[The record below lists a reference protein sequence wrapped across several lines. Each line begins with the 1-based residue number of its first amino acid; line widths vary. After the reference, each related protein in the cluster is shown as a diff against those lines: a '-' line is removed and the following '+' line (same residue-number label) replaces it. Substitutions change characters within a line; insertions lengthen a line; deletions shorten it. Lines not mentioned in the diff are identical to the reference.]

1 MLSYI
6 IRRLLLLPPTLIGIT
21 AIVFFVIALSP
32 GGIGASLLSTE
43 GSMRPAER
51 AAREK
56 YLNER
61 YGLDRPYLVQFG
73 HWLNNVSLIGF
84 RTYTAQDPEVIES
97 AKAAMALPADAKGS
111 HPKPKL
117 RAGDIRF
124 SKPAFK

>member
-61 YGLDRPYLVQFG
+61 YGLDRPYIIQFG
-73 HWLNNVSLIGF
+73 HWLNNVSPIGF
-84 RTYTAQDPEVIES
+84 RTYAAQDQEVIDA
-97 AKAAMALPADAKGS
+97 AKAAIALPADGKGNR
-111 HPKPKL
+111 PKPKL
-117 RAGDIRF
+117 RAG
-124 SKPAFK
+124 

>member
-51 AAREK
+51 AARER

-61 YGLDRPYLVQFG
+61 YGLDRPYLVQYG
-73 HWLNNVSLIGF
+73 HWLNNVSPIGF
-84 RTYTAQDPEVIES
+84 RTYRPSDPEVVAAVAEAA
-97 AKAAMALPADAKGS
+97 AKPVDAKGNR
-111 HPKPKL
+111 PKPSP

-124 SKPAFK
+124 